1 MAKFIEKDIKK
12 ACKGKFSFFINEKSL
27 SNIKSLTIW
36 VSGDSILL
44 KDLELFP
51 NLIDLYIDKKDG
63 TYEIKDLDVLYKC
76 RNLKTLMLSKCK
88 SFYMPVNYLQNLE
101 ELDFY
106 DTEIDD
112 FYFLKGMPELTD
124 LILAGTSV
132 RDIGFLR
139 NLPSL
144 KYLSLEGTS
153 VRDISPIEYLDKL
166 EEIDFDDNELIE
178 DYSIVKNLPS
188 ILSYYI
194 DGEYYDKEDGYME
207 DEEEEEQRKGKDGYE
222 INGRYEENKTGKTG
236 DASKLSPKKM
246 IILILTPIFYLMI
259 FLIIMLGIMKLPN
272 IVPAFFKSSKVGLAE
287 SVLYPTIICNGA
299 LAGGLILGSIG
310 VIIGNIKWFRKLI
323 KTASSENQ
331 SLKPVFNGQNII
343 GLAILGIIS
352 VGFSVFFSIALLGS
366 EGIFDIVS
374 RNVEDLRIYKS
385 GNSAKYYGTLQLG
398 KSYRRMEG
406 IYYTGKYSQ
415 FTKSLTGV
423 EYPHQGWRAG
433 KNFFLVC
440 PIALSRNLKLEKNTD
455 YLVHYLPNT
464 KVVYSIEKL
473 NRWDYINEVLE
484 KDLFNDKMDIS
495 TDEMLAGIYS
505 RGQYLERNYLV
516 LKEILSTKEK
526 AKIEY
531 SKVDLNGDEEKDYLV
546 TLESKSGKKAVMGII
561 VINGKYQEVFLP
573 ELAGDKNVTVSKLN
587 TKTYYLHDLKVVSRV
602 TGEESILQYDGK
614 KSYIRTSRKK

>member
-1 MAKFIEKDIKK
+1 MTKFIEKDIKK
-12 ACKGKFSFFINEKSL
+12 ACRKKVSFFINERSL
-27 SNIKSLTIW
+27 NNIKSLTIW
-36 VSGDSILL
+36 VTEDSISL
-44 KDLELFP
+44 KDLEMLP
-51 NLIDLYIDKKDG
+51 NLEDLYIDKYDG
-63 TYEIKDLDVLYKC
+63 IYEINDLDVIYKC
-76 RNLKTLMLSKCK
+76 GKLKSLMLSKCK
-88 SFYMPVNYLQNLE
+88 SFYMPINYFQNLE

-112 FYFLKGMPELTD
+112 FYFLKGMPKLTD

-132 RDIGFLR
+132 KDIGFLR

-153 VRDISPIEYLDKL
+153 VRDISPMEYLDKL
-166 EEIDFDDNELIE
+166 EEADFEDNELIE
-178 DYSIVKNLPS
+178 DYSIMKNLPS
-188 ILSYYI
+188 LLSYYI
-194 DGEYYDKEDGYME
+194 DGDYYDKEAGYIEDE
-207 DEEEEEQRKGKDGYE
+207 DEEEESDGYE
-222 INGRYEENKTGKTG
+222 INGHYEKNKTT
-236 DASKLSPKKM
+236 DSPKLGFKGRM
-246 IILILTPIFYLMI
+246 LLILAPILYLMA
-259 FLIIMLGIMKLPN
+259 FFAIMLGIMKLPN
-272 IVPAFFKSSKVGLAE
+272 IVPGFFKSSKVGYVE
-287 SVLYPTIICNGA
+287 SILYPTIICNGA

-310 VIIGNIKWFRKLI
+310 VLIGNIKWFRKLI
-323 KTASSENQ
+323 KIAKKDNQ
-331 SLKPVFNGQNII
+331 SEKLGFNGQSIFA
-343 GLAILGIIS
+343 LAILGIIS
-352 VGFSVFFSIALLGS
+352 VVFSIGFSIALLGT
-366 EGIFDIVS
+366 EEIFDIIS
-374 RNVEDLRIYKS
+374 RNREDLKIYKS
-385 GNSAKYYGTLQLG
+385 GKSAEYYGTLQLG

-484 KDLFNDKMDIS
+484 KDVFNDKMDIS
-495 TDEMLAGIYS
+495 TDDMLVEIYS
-505 RGQYLERNYLV
+505 RGQYLEKNYLA

-531 SKVDLNGDEEKDYLV
+531 SKVDLNGDGEKDYLV
-546 TLESKSGKKAVMGII
+546 TLENKSGKKAVMGII

-614 KSYIRTSRKK
+614 KSYARTSRKK

>member
-12 ACKGKFSFFINEKSL
+12 ACKGKISFFINERSM

-36 VSGDSILL
+36 VSGNSISL

-51 NLIDLYIDKKDG
+51 NLTDLYIDKKDG
-63 TYEIKDLDVLYKC
+63 TYEIKDLDVIYKC
-76 RNLKTLMLSKCK
+76 RKLKSLMLSKCK
-88 SFYMPVNYLQNLE
+88 SFYMPVNYFQNLE

-124 LILAGTSV
+124 LVLAGTNV

-166 EEIDFDDNELIE
+166 EEADFDDNELIE
-178 DYSIVKNLPS
+178 DYSSMKTLPS

-194 DGEYYDKEDGYME
+194 DGEYYDKEDEYMEE
-207 DEEEEEQRKGKDGYE
+207 DEEEEKDGYE
-222 INGRYEENKTGKTG
+222 INGHYEENKKNNNSSLGFKKTI
-236 DASKLSPKKM
+236 L
-246 IILILTPIFYLMI
+246 LILTPIFYLMI

-272 IVPAFFKSSKVGLAE
+272 IIPTFFRSSKVGLVE
-287 SVLYPTIICNGA
+287 SILYPTIICNSA
-299 LAGGLILGSIG
+299 LTGGLILGCIG
-310 VIIGNIKWFRKLI
+310 IIIGNIRWFRKLI
-323 KTASSENQ
+323 KITNKDNQ
-331 SLKPVFNGQNII
+331 SDKLAFNGQSIFS
-343 GLAILGIIS
+343 LAILGIIS

-366 EGIFDIVS
+366 EGIFDIIS
-374 RNVEDLRIYKS
+374 RNMEDLRIYKS
-385 GNSAKYYGTLQLG
+385 GNSVKYYGTLQLG
-398 KSYRRMEG
+398 NSYRRMEG
-406 IYYTGKYSQ
+406 IYYTGKYSH
-415 FTKSLTGV
+415 FTKSLTAV

-433 KNFFLVC
+433 KNFYLVC
-440 PIALSRNLKLEKNTD
+440 PITLSRNLKLEKNTD
-455 YLVHYLPNT
+455 YLVQYLPNT

-484 KDLFNDKMDIS
+484 KNLFNDKMDIS
-495 TDEMLAGIYS
+495 TDNILAGIYA
-505 RGQYLERNYLV
+505 RGQYLEKNYPV
-516 LKEILSTKEK
+516 LREILSEK
-526 AKIEY
+526 DKSKIEY

-546 TLESKSGKKAVMGII
+546 ILESKSGKKAVMGII
-561 VINGKYQEVFLP
+561 MINGKYQEVFLP
-573 ELAGDKNVTVSKLN
+573 ELTGDKNVIVSKLN
-587 TKTYYLHDLKVVSRV
+587 TKTYYLHDLKVVSKV